1 MKLNEKI
8 QCLLRKKIRNAAD
21 AQGEARRW
29 RRAVVVMGRLDAGR
43 GGSPRDTWSC
53 FRGGS
58 GELSEGKT
66 GRIGSADFVSEYM
79 GRLTNE
85 MIAE

>member
-1 MKLNEKI
+1 MTA
-8 QCLLRKKIRNAAD
+8 LLRKKIRNAAD

-58 GELSEGKT
+58 GELSEGKLEELAVPILYLNIW
-66 GRIGSADFVSEYM
+66 GD
-79 GRLTNE
+79 
-85 MIAE
+85 

>member
-1 MKLNEKI
+1 MTA
-8 QCLLRKKIRNAAD
+8 LLRKKIRNAAD

-29 RRAVVVMGRLDAGR
+29 RSAVVVMGRLDAGR

-66 GRIGSADFVSEYM
+66 GRIGSGVFVSEYM